1 MIKEFL
7 IFLIFLIQINA
18 ENSTAFDECL
28 KEGQL
33 WSRDSFPRVCFDECL
48 KAKGQPL
55 SHGKVCIPRK
65 HMDWIQS
72 PPYSKIFGKTKLL
85 ITLSNVQIIEIG
97 SNEITVSMNTM
108 IEWCDKR
115 LIIGVSKAL
124 LSEDDQKQ
132 IWSPRFGIRTN
143 LMSETKKAEEMK
155 VGYWWGVSL
164 VESYYQITTVRCELN
179 FQTFPF
185 DNHTCNIEVSK
196 IFSHF

>member
-1 MIKEFL
+1 MSI
-7 IFLIFLIQINA
+7 I
-18 ENSTAFDECL
+18 
-28 KEGQL
+28 
-33 WSRDSFPRVCFDECL
+33 
-48 KAKGQPL
+48 
-55 SHGKVCIPRK
+55 
-65 HMDWIQS
+65 
-72 PPYSKIFGKTKLL
+72 
-85 ITLSNVQIIEIG
+85 LSNVQIIEIG
-97 SNEITVSMNTM
+97 SNEITVSMNIM
-108 IEWCDKR
+108 IEWYDKR
-115 LIIGVSKAL
+115 LMIGVPRAF